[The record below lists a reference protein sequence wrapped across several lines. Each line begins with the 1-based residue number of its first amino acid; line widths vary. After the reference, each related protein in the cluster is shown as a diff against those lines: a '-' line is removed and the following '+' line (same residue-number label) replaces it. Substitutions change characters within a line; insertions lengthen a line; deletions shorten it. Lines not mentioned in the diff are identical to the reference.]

1 MVFTNKLFLQY
12 RQNIS
17 SGRVKWLRGP

>member
-17 SGRVKWLRGP
+17 AGRIKWLRGP